1 MGMEWFKKKGLD
13 KWFQRDNLIILVLT
27 GILLFI
33 IALPTKDGEGGKVS
47 GNSDSI
53 SFAQTKKQTE
63 GVTGKNQLSEE
74 SELLSDGSNG
84 SLDYADYLEKRLEK
98 MLEGVDGVGQV
109 SVMITLQSSEE
120 LVVEKDAPIKQSN
133 IQETDSQG
141 GVRNTTQTETTE
153 TTIYR
158 TEGTDSEPYVIKKI
172 LPEIEGV
179 LVVAQGAGKG
189 SLNTSIS
196 EIVQAL
202 FDVEAHKV
210 KVVPMEKK

>member
-33 IALPTKDGEGGKVS
+33 IALPTKEGEGGKVS
-47 GNSDSI
+47 DNSAGT
-53 SFAQTKKQTE
+53 SFTQINKQTE
-63 GVTGKNQLSEE
+63 GVTAKKQLSEE
-74 SELLSDGSNG
+74 SGQLSDG
-84 SLDYADYLEKRLEK
+84 SLDYADYLERRLKK

-120 LVVEKDAPIKQSN
+120 LVVEKDVPVKQSN
-133 IQETDSQG
+133 IQETDSLG
-141 GVRNTTQTETTE
+141 GVRTTTQTETTE
-153 TTIYR
+153 ATIYR
-158 TEGTDSEPYVIKKI
+158 TVGTDSEPYVIKKI

-189 SLNTSIS
+189 SLNQSVS

-210 KVVPMEKK
+210 KVVPMEGK